1 LAIPSYVWNQAST
14 LKRRVLKA
22 ANLKDSAK
30 VAAQTV
36 AKAVKVA
43 ASAAAKAVSTSAK
56 AYS

>member
-1 LAIPSYVWNQAST
+1 VWNQART

-22 ANLKDSAK
+22 AAPKDSAK

-43 ASAAAKAVSTSAK
+43 ASAAAKAVSPSAK